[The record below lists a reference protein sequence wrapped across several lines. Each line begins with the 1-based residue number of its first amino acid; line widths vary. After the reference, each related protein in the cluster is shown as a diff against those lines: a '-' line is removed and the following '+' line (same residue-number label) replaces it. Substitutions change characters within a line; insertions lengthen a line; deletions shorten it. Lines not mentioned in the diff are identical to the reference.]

1 MVKQWNGLL
10 QKEWIQWRGQ
20 IIVMIFLLLA
30 GLFILPYVA
39 GVLAVGEV
47 PVFEITLVIGFVAA
61 GACILVPVIAFSMMF
76 NKDMKRPDLWFH
88 STASTVKLVAVKMVM
103 SAGLGLTYLL
113 VTVLVVAIRYAIT
126 PQPETI
132 FNELLFYG
140 SLLVSAV
147 FLASIQFM
155 VYGFFFIV
163 IDQLLKP
170 FLKGFS
176 FVVTLVLFIISVR
189 IYGEVTGSALY
200 ERFIQV
206 GSFDLM
212 SLKNPVIDLQYNYF
226 TTTNT
231 VLYAGEI
238 IFAILF
244 TVGLFYLAIALFE
257 KRVRL

>member
-1 MVKQWNGLL
+1 MKQWNGLL

-20 IIVMIFLLLA
+20 IIVLICLLLA
-30 GLFILPYVA
+30 GLFLLPYVA
-39 GVLAVGEV
+39 GLLAVGEI
-47 PVFEITLVIGFVAA
+47 PVFELTLVIGFVAA

-88 STASTVKLVAVKMVM
+88 STASTVKLVAMKMVM
-103 SAGLGLTYLL
+103 SAGMGLAYLL

-126 PQPETI
+126 PQPVAI

-140 SLLVSAV
+140 SLLIIGV

-176 FVVTLVLFIISVR
+176 FVVTLLLVIISVR
-189 IYGEVTGSALY
+189 VYGEVTGSDFY
-200 ERFIQV
+200 EKFIQV

-212 SLKNPVIDLQYNYF
+212 SLKNPVIDLQYDYF
-226 TTTNT
+226 TVTNT

-238 IFAILF
+238 IFAVLF

-257 KRVRL
+257 RRVRL

>member
-1 MVKQWNGLL
+1 MKQWNGLL
-10 QKEWIQWRGQ
+10 QKEWVQWRGQ
-20 IIVMIFLLLA
+20 MIVLVFLLLA
-30 GLFILPYVA
+30 GLFILPYFA
-39 GVLAVGEV
+39 AVLTVGEV
-47 PVFEITLVIGFVAA
+47 SVFEITMVISFVAA
-61 GACILVPVIAFSMMF
+61 GACILVPVVAFSMMF

-103 SAGLGLTYLL
+103 SAGMGLAYLL
-113 VTVLVVAIRYAIT
+113 VTVLVVAIRYAFT
-126 PQPETI
+126 PQPEAI

-140 SLLVSAV
+140 SLLIGAV
-147 FLASIQFM
+147 FIASIQFM

-176 FVVTLVLFIISVR
+176 FVVTLILFIISVR
-189 IYGEVTGSALY
+189 LYGEVTSSYFY
-200 ERFIQV
+200 ENFIQV

-212 SLKNPVIDLQYNYF
+212 SIKNPAIDLQYDYF
-226 TTTNT
+226 TVTNT

-238 IFAILF
+238 LVAVLF
-244 TVGLFYLAIALFE
+244 TVGVFYLAVALFE

>member
-1 MVKQWNGLL
+1 MKQWNGLL

-20 IIVMIFLLLA
+20 IIVLICLLLA
-30 GLFILPYVA
+30 GLFLLPYVA
-39 GVLAVGEV
+39 GLLAVGEI
-47 PVFEITLVIGFVAA
+47 PVFELTLVIGFVAA

-76 NKDMKRPDLWFH
+76 NKDMKRSDLWFH

-103 SAGLGLTYLL
+103 SAGMGLAYLL
-113 VTVLVVAIRYAIT
+113 VTVVVVAIRYAIT
-126 PQPETI
+126 PQPEAI

-140 SLLVSAV
+140 SLLIVGV

-176 FVVTLVLFIISVR
+176 FVVTLILFIISIR
-189 IYGEVTGSALY
+189 IYGEVTGSDFY
-200 ERFIQV
+200 EKFIQV

-212 SLKNPVIDLQYNYF
+212 SLKNPVIDLQYDYF
-226 TTTNT
+226 TVTNT

-238 IFAILF
+238 IFAVLF

>member
-10 QKEWIQWRGQ
+10 RKEWVQWRGQ
-20 IIVMIFLLLA
+20 IIVVVFLLLA
-30 GLFILPYVA
+30 GLFILPYFA
-39 GVLAVGEV
+39 GVLVAGEV
-47 PVFEITLVIGFVAA
+47 SVFEMTMVIGFVAA
-61 GACILVPVIAFSMMF
+61 GACILVPIIAFSMMF

-103 SAGLGLTYLL
+103 SSGLGLAYLL
-113 VTVLVVAIRYAIT
+113 VTAFVVAIGFAIT
-126 PQPETI
+126 PQREAI

-140 SLLVSAV
+140 SFLIGGV

-176 FVVTLVLFIISVR
+176 FVVTLLLFIISIR
-189 IYGEVTGSALY
+189 IYGEVTASDFYGK
-200 ERFIQV
+200 FIQV
-206 GSFDLM
+206 GGFDLM
-212 SLKNPVIDLQYNYF
+212 SIKNPVIDLQYNYF
-226 TTTNT
+226 TVTDTI
-231 VLYAGEI
+231 LYTGEI
-238 IFAILF
+238 IFAVLF

>member
-10 QKEWIQWRGQ
+10 QKEWVQWRGQ
-20 IIVMIFLLLA
+20 IIVVIFLLLA
-30 GLFILPYVA
+30 GLFILPYFA
-39 GVLAVGEV
+39 GVLAVGDV
-47 PVFEITLVIGFVAA
+47 PVFEITMVISFVAA

-76 NKDMKRPDLWFH
+76 NKDMKRPDLWVH
-88 STASTVKLVAVKMVM
+88 STASTVKLVGVKMVM
-103 SAGLGLTYLL
+103 SAGLGLVYLL
-113 VTVLVVAIRYAIT
+113 VTVLVVAIRYAMT
-126 PQPETI
+126 PQPEGI

-140 SLLVSAV
+140 SLLVGGV

-176 FVVTLVLFIISVR
+176 FVVTLILFIISVR
-189 IYGEVTGSALY
+189 LYGEVTGSEFY
-200 ERFIQV
+200 GKFIQV

-238 IFAILF
+238 IFAVLF

-257 KRVRL
+257 KKVRL

>member
-1 MVKQWNGLL
+1 MTQWNGLL
-10 QKEWIQWRGQ
+10 QKEWVQWRGQ
-20 IIVMIFLLLA
+20 IIVLIFLLLA
-30 GLFILPYVA
+30 GLFILPSLA

-47 PVFEITLVIGFVAA
+47 SVFEISMVIGFVAA

-103 SAGLGLTYLL
+103 SAGLGLAYLL
-113 VTVLVVAIRYAIT
+113 VTAIVVAIRYAFT
-126 PQPETI
+126 PETEAI

-140 SLLVSAV
+140 SLLISAV

-163 IDQLLKP
+163 IDQLMKP

-176 FVVTLVLFIISVR
+176 FVVSLILFIISVR
-189 IYGEVTGSALY
+189 IYGEVTGSDFY
-200 ERFIQV
+200 GKFIQV

-212 SLKNPVIDLQYNYF
+212 SLKNPVIDLQYDYF
-226 TTTNT
+226 TVTNT

-238 IFAILF
+238 IFAVLF

>member
-1 MVKQWNGLL
+1 VKQWNGLL
-10 QKEWIQWRGQ
+10 HKEWVQWRGQ
-20 IIVMIFLLLA
+20 IIVVIFLLLA
-30 GLFILPYVA
+30 GLFILPYFA
-39 GVLAVGEV
+39 GVLAVREV
-47 PVFEITLVIGFVAA
+47 PVFEITLIIGFVAA
-61 GACILVPVIAFSMMF
+61 GSCILVPVIAFSMMF

-88 STASTVKLVAVKMVM
+88 STASTVKHVAVKMVM
-103 SAGLGLTYLL
+103 SAGMGLAYLL
-113 VTVLVVAIRYAIT
+113 VTVLVVAIRYSIT
-126 PQPETI
+126 PQPEAI

-140 SLLVSAV
+140 SLLISTV

-176 FVVTLVLFIISVR
+176 FVVTLILFIISVR
-189 IYGEVTGSALY
+189 IYGEVTGSDFY
-200 ERFIQV
+200 EKFIQV

-212 SLKNPVIDLQYNYF
+212 SLKNPMIDLQYDYF
-226 TTTNT
+226 TVTNT

-238 IFAILF
+238 IFAVLF

-257 KRVRL
+257 KRVKL

>member
-1 MVKQWNGLL
+1 MKQWNGLL
-10 QKEWIQWRGQ
+10 HKEWVQWRGQ
-20 IIVMIFLLLA
+20 IIVLVILLLA
-30 GLFILPYVA
+30 GLFILPSLA
-39 GVLAVGEV
+39 KVLAIGEIS
-47 PVFEITLVIGFVAA
+47 VFEITMAIGFIAA

-76 NKDMKRPDLWFH
+76 NKDMKRPDIWFH
-88 STASTVKLVAVKMVM
+88 STASTVKLVGVKMLM
-103 SAGLGLTYLL
+103 SAGMGLAYLL
-113 VTVLVVAIRYAIT
+113 ATVLVVAIRYAIT
-126 PQPETI
+126 PQPEAI

-140 SLLVSAV
+140 SLLIIGV

-176 FVVTLVLFIISVR
+176 FVVTLILFIISAR
-189 IYGEVTGSALY
+189 IYGEVTGSNLY
-200 ERFIQV
+200 DKFIRV

-212 SLKNPVIDLQYNYF
+212 SLKNPVIDLQYDYF
-226 TTTNT
+226 TVTNT

-238 IFAILF
+238 IFAVLF

>member
-1 MVKQWNGLL
+1 VKQWNGLL
-10 QKEWIQWRGQ
+10 QKEWVQWRGQ
-20 IIVMIFLLLA
+20 IIVLTFLLLA
-30 GLFILPYVA
+30 GLFILPSLA
-39 GVLAVGEV
+39 GVFAVGEV
-47 PVFEITLVIGFVAA
+47 PVFEITMVIGFVAA

-88 STASTVKLVAVKMVM
+88 STASTVKLVVVKMVM
-103 SAGLGLTYLL
+103 SAGVGLAYLL
-113 VTVLVVAIRYAIT
+113 ITSFVVAIRYALT
-126 PQPETI
+126 PQPEGI

-140 SLLVSAV
+140 SLLIVGV

-176 FVVTLVLFIISVR
+176 FVVTLLLFIISVR
-189 IYGEVTGSALY
+189 IYGEVTGSVFY
-200 ERFIQV
+200 EKFIQV
-206 GSFDLM
+206 GGFDLM
-212 SLKNPVIDLQYNYF
+212 SLKNPAIDLQYDYF
-226 TTTNT
+226 TVTNT

-238 IFAILF
+238 IFGVVF
-244 TVGLFYLAIALFE
+244 TVGLFYLAIVLFE

>member
-1 MVKQWNGLL
+1 MKQWNGLL
-10 QKEWIQWRGQ
+10 QKEWVQWRGQ
-20 IIVMIFLLLA
+20 IIVLIFLLLA
-30 GLFILPYVA
+30 GLFILPYFA
-39 GVLAVGEV
+39 GLLAVGEV
-47 PVFEITLVIGFVAA
+47 PVFELTLVIGFVAA

-103 SAGLGLTYLL
+103 SAGMGLAYLL

-126 PQPETI
+126 PQPEAI

-140 SLLVSAV
+140 SLLIGGV

-176 FVVTLVLFIISVR
+176 FVVTLILFIISVR
-189 IYGEVTGSALY
+189 IYGEVTGSDFY
-200 ERFIQV
+200 EKFIQV

-212 SLKNPVIDLQYNYF
+212 SLKNPVIDLQYDYF
-226 TTTNT
+226 TVTNT
-231 VLYAGEI
+231 GLYAGEI
-238 IFAILF
+238 IFSVLF